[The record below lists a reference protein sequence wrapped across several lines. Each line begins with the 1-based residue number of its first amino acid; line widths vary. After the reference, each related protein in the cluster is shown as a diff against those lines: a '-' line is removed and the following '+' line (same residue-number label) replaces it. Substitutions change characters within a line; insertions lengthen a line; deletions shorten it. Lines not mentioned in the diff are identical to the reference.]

1 MVKLNLSD
9 SKDKT
14 LIILN
19 ELDIT
24 DSVLEY
30 SVNRNAKEKNC
41 AYLTLK
47 IKVTLDS
54 ISINNEKNNS

>member
-1 MVKLNLSD
+1 MIKLILSD
-9 SKDKT
+9 NKDKT
-14 LIILN
+14 LIKLN

-30 SVNRNAKEKNC
+30 SVNRNAEKKNY
-41 AYLTLK
+41 AFLTLK
-47 IKVTLDS
+47 IKVTLDN